1 LTASAIKEVI
11 YRGKTIGS
19 IRIEISSAYMQ
30 QALLADLVR
39 FMIALVAQVA
49 LSIALVLLLLER
61 RLIKPLETLNRNAER
76 LANRQLDAPFTWTR
90 LDEIGM
96 LSQRLESTRKSLS
109 NLFHEL
115 AEKNA
120 ALELDIEQRKKIEQ
134 QLFGRE
140 ERYRVLVEYNPLAI
154 IEWDKNYCVIEW
166 NAAAEK
172 IFGYSRQQALG
183 KHASFIIPNL
193 SREGVDALFVKLISG
208 KGATKSTS
216 KNIRADGK
224 IIICQWRN
232 AHIVDKSGQ
241 AGRLVSMGEDIS
253 EKQQA
258 EDAYR
263 LSQAKFASAFHG
275 SPDYMTISRLSD
287 GVLLD
292 VNAAYERF
300 TGLDRNYAIGKSTLE
315 LNLWPEQAE
324 RLALV
329 EALKSRGIARDFPV
343 SLRTAN
349 GEIRTCLID
358 ANTFNIGKE
367 PHMLA
372 VVRDV
377 TEQRRMEQQKAEID
391 RVLLR
396 LAQGVHGMAGES
408 FFALLVTDLA
418 TALDT
423 DRAYIGL
430 RKPGA
435 AQYIRTIAAINQNR
449 PAENFEY
456 AISGSPCEQILKGEI
471 GVFDRNVQTLFPQ
484 DAALVEH
491 GWESYAGAPI
501 RNASGAPIGVLAV
514 MDRKPLRNT
523 DLVKSL
529 LQVFSERASTELER
543 KRNEEALRNSQQQFS
558 AMFHASPVPMLLVG
572 FSGNF
577 PILDANRAFE
587 TQFHYRQ
594 SDIIGKNTQQIS
606 LYVDPHDRK
615 LILDTLKRKKY
626 INSYETWIQLGD
638 GSKALIQ
645 MSGNVFDIAGE
656 KFTILSGIDITEKH
670 FIENEILE
678 LNANLEQRVAERTEE
693 LQKANKELAAT
704 LSTLN
709 QAQEELVRS
718 EKLAA
723 LGSLVAGIAHELN
736 TPIGNSLM
744 IASTLAD
751 RTRSFTE
758 AYANGIKRSAL
769 ESYIDDST
777 KASDILVRNL
787 YRAADLVTSFKQ
799 VAVDQTSSQ
808 RREFSLAEVT
818 SEIILTLSPTFKKT
832 HVRVLQDIPA
842 TIRMD
847 SYPGPLGQVVN
858 NLVNNALLHGFEG
871 RSSGTITIT
880 AQAATEGWIDL
891 TVMDNGLGIPAS
903 NLHRIFDPFFT
914 TKLGAGGSGLGLN
927 ITHNLVTNVLGGR
940 IQVQSEAGIGTSFII
955 SLPITAPLRDDSAA
969 DGV

>member
-1 LTASAIKEVI
+1 
-11 YRGKTIGS
+11 
-19 IRIEISSAYMQ
+19 
-30 QALLADLVR
+30 
-39 FMIALVAQVA
+39 
-49 LSIALVLLLLER
+49 
-61 RLIKPLETLNRNAER
+61 
-76 LANRQLDAPFTWTR
+76 
-90 LDEIGM
+90 
-96 LSQRLESTRKSLS
+96 
-109 NLFHEL
+109 
-115 AEKNA
+115 
-120 ALELDIEQRKKIEQ
+120 
-134 QLFGRE
+134 
-140 ERYRVLVEYNPLAI
+140 
-154 IEWDKNYCVIEW
+154 
-166 NAAAEK
+166 
-172 IFGYSRQQALG
+172 
-183 KHASFIIPNL
+183 
-193 SREGVDALFVKLISG
+193 
-208 KGATKSTS
+208 
-216 KNIRADGK
+216 
-224 IIICQWRN
+224 
-232 AHIVDKSGQ
+232 
-241 AGRLVSMGEDIS
+241 
-253 EKQQA
+253 
-258 EDAYR
+258 
-263 LSQAKFASAFHG
+263 
-275 SPDYMTISRLSD
+275 
-287 GVLLD
+287 
-292 VNAAYERF
+292 
-300 TGLDRNYAIGKSTLE
+300 
-315 LNLWPEQAE
+315 
-324 RLALV
+324 
-329 EALKSRGIARDFPV
+329 
-343 SLRTAN
+343 
-349 GEIRTCLID
+349 
-358 ANTFNIGKE
+358 
-367 PHMLA
+367 MLA